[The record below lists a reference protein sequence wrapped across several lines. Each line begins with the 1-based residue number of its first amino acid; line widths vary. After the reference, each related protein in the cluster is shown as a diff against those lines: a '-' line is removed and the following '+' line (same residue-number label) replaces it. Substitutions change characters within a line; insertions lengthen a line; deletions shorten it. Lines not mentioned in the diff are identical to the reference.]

1 MPLLVDFGQ
10 STQNGLNQLGTWIPK
25 LVGALIIL
33 VVGYIIARI
42 VGKVIARA
50 LARVGADRAL
60 STHSSLGRL
69 RDQHAPSFRPSSL
82 IGRLAFW
89 FIFALAILAAVSTLG
104 IAALS
109 DAVASITAY
118 IPNVI
123 AALLILIVAI
133 AISGAVAALVQRLMP
148 GTVLGKIVQTV
159 VPTLIITIA
168 LFMALVQLKIATQI
182 VIATYVLVLGAIAL
196 GFALAF
202 GLGGREVASRML
214 MDADTTGQQRMPQ
227 MKAEM
232 AQARDQ
238 ATSDADRLKQA
249 AAPDTWEERPQQRV
263 VARDQLA

>member
-1 MPLLVDFGQ
+1 MPLLVDVGQ
-10 STQNGLNQLGTWIPK
+10 STQNGLNQLGTWVPK

-33 VVGYIIARI
+33 VVGYIIARM
-42 VGKVIARA
+42 VGKVVARA
-50 LARVGADRAL
+50 LSRLGADRAL
-60 STHSSLGRL
+60 STHSLGRL
-69 RDQHAPSFRPSSL
+69 RDQHVPALQPSRL
-82 IGRLAFW
+82 IGRVAFW

-159 VPTLIITIA
+159 APTLIITIA

-182 VIATYVLVLGAIAL
+182 VVATYVLVLGAIAL

-202 GLGGREVASRML
+202 GLGGREVASQML
-214 MDADTTGQQRMPQ
+214 MSAYQSGQQRMPQ
-227 MKAEM
+227 VKAEM

-238 ATSDADRLKQA
+238 AASDAERIKQA
-249 AAPDTWEERPQQRV
+249 ATPDTTEDRPVTRV
-263 VARDQLA
+263 VPRDQPA

>member
-33 VVGYIIARI
+33 VVGYIIARM
-42 VGKVIARA
+42 VGKVVARA
-50 LARVGADRAL
+50 LSRLGADRAL
-60 STHSSLGRL
+60 STHSLGRL
-69 RDQHAPSFRPSSL
+69 RDQHVPALQPSRL
-82 IGRLAFW
+82 IGRVAFW

-159 VPTLIITIA
+159 APTLNHHHRA
-168 LFMALVQLKIATQI
+168 VHGAMQLNIATQI
-182 VIATYVLVLGAIAL
+182 VVATYLLVA
-196 GFALAF
+196 
-202 GLGGREVASRML
+202 GRHCPWLRTGVWSRRAGMWPL
-214 MDADTTGQQRMPQ
+214 RC
-227 MKAEM
+227 
-232 AQARDQ
+232 
-238 ATSDADRLKQA
+238 
-249 AAPDTWEERPQQRV
+249 
-263 VARDQLA
+263 